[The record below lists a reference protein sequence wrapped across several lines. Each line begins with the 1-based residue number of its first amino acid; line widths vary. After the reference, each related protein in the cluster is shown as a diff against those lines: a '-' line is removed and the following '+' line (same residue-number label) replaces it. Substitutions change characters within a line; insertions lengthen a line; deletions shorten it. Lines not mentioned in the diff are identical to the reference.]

1 MKAEQRKKLERNE
14 LADRLS
20 RWWQGSDGGK
30 SSSVLWLSVGVA
42 VLVLILIVA
51 WRYYREAAAKNRAAA
66 WKQLELAAS
75 ATDLEAIMEA
85 HRGTAVGRMAKTQLA
100 RLLLNEGLNQLGSDL
115 QRSKAIEN
123 VERARDLYRELAED
137 ARDDDL
143 IRREALLAAGKA
155 EESLVGVSGSA
166 GATRGSLD
174 TALEWYEKAAS
185 QFPDSPE
192 GRAAAERA
200 KAIRENRDKIKLF
213 YEELAKRYRLADEPP
228 AKPASPSATP
238 TGTGK
243 SDPGL
248 PLAPPQ
254 PTEPAPKDAKPA
266 DAGVKDSPMPPLAPP
281 PGATG
286 SDPAKSTEPSP
297 PAEKPNDETKQPTTS
312 PSNDSGK
319 SAPKSD
325 STPPSPPAKPDS
337 GSEPSGKPKS
347 DIP

>member
-51 WRYYREAAAKNRAAA
+51 WRYYREVAAKNRAAA

-75 ATDLEAIMEA
+75 ASDLEAIIEA
-85 HRGTAVGRMAKTQLA
+85 HRGTAVARMAKAQLA

-155 EESLVGVSGSA
+155 EESLVGVPGSG

-213 YEELAKRYRLADEPP
+213 YEAVSYTHL
-228 AKPASPSATP
+228 
-238 TGTGK
+238 
-243 SDPGL
+243 
-248 PLAPPQ
+248 
-254 PTEPAPKDAKPA
+254 
-266 DAGVKDSPMPPLAPP
+266 
-281 PGATG
+281 
-286 SDPAKSTEPSP
+286 
-297 PAEKPNDETKQPTTS
+297 
-312 PSNDSGK
+312 
-319 SAPKSD
+319 
-325 STPPSPPAKPDS
+325 
-337 GSEPSGKPKS
+337 
-347 DIP
+347 